1 MRSLINT
8 LGRITGKFS
17 LSGLTRLALF
27 NRWLTL
33 VLAVALVGIS
43 VWATLRMK
51 QEMIPNI
58 ETGMTTV
65 VTVYPLH
72 SSEDVIANVTAP
84 MEDAIGDL
92 GAKRVSSSSMEGM
105 SVILAEFEY
114 GANMKEVNSDIL
126 DKLSGLGLPED
137 MPRKI
142 TDPSTGIERDNPL
155 IFPLDISV
163 MPVVAYSLG
172 ADIDPNELYSI
183 VATQVAPELE
193 TIKGVLEESGVSIDG
208 YREDA
213 IITPIASQMNANG
226 VSMAQL
232 VGTLKNRSEY
242 GSLDDIRNMPL
253 SASGTVGQV
262 ANVGFGP
269 ASGSA
274 ITRTNGQPCV
284 ILYVTKS
291 SDGNTVEVARAV
303 NDRMAQIEEQLP
315 NVTFVK
321 IFDQSDYIRQSV
333 GELTQDA
340 LIGGILAV
348 IVIFIFLL
356 SVRGSMVIALS
367 IPFSIFV
374 GFLIMSAVGVTINI
388 LTMGAMTIAV
398 GRIVDDS
405 IVMLEVV
412 YRRLRQGQPIKQA
425 AIEGSREVAMPI
437 ASATIATV
445 AIFIPLAFV
454 GGMVGEM
461 FMPFAETITFAL
473 LGSLLVSLTVVPA
486 LCGML
491 VPKDIKPETE
501 NAWYQHI
508 YMPALK
514 WSLAHR
520 VLTVVIALALFAASL
535 ALLPVIGTS
544 FMPAMG
550 DKEVMIEVEM
560 PLGSDIRTTDAKA
573 AKVESLLESLRS
585 DSGSGIDIYYTT
597 VGTSGS
603 FGGAMSALM
612 GGGGSNTA
620 TIEVLL
626 KDDASM
632 NKVAKDLEASV
643 EKEELESEGCRINI
657 TPMASG
663 LGAMDPGQFK
673 VFLVG
678 DNYTAVEQAAQEL
691 TVTLAEDVDGLT
703 NVETD
708 TSRTINRA
716 NFIPNEDKI
725 VSFYMNQGLSPLEY
739 YDDLEKEV
747 GLLKMG
753 TTLTDNT
760 TSQNTIYVDGR
771 GIYVNPILATATP
784 GSLGGILLTGG
795 TSTATTLSS
804 VADDVGFEPSQ
815 LNIHS
820 IDGKRSATVSATVTK
835 KDVGA
840 VNTEAQKK
848 ADAVAE
854 QYGVGTRIGGVS
866 EYMNE
871 TFTKMA
877 IAMLIAII
885 ISFAIVVV
893 SFRSFLNALV
903 IMVSLPLATIGAFLG
918 LLITRNTM
926 GASGM
931 MGMLML
937 VGIVLTNAIVLL
949 ALVDQLRKQGVNTHD
964 ALIQAGR
971 TRIRPILMT
980 AITTMVGLL
989 PLALGYGQGI
999 LLASELAIVVLGGL
1013 ISSTILTLIVVPV
1026 LYSLTDPIRR
1036 RAKVNAAFSETT
1048 AGKPPAE

>member
-1 MRSLINT
+1 MRSLIDT
-8 LGRITGKFS
+8 LGRILGKFS

-33 VLAVALVGIS
+33 VLAVALVGVS

-51 QEMIPNI
+51 QEMIPDI
-58 ETGMTTV
+58 DTGMTTV

-84 MEDAIGDL
+84 IEAAIGDL

-105 SVILAEFEY
+105 SVILAEFDY
-114 GANMKEVNSDIL
+114 GANMEEVNSDIL
-126 DKLSGLGLPED
+126 DSLSSLGLPED

-172 ADIDPNELYSI
+172 ADIDPNELYSL
-183 VATQVAPELE
+183 VATQVGPELE
-193 TIKGVLEESGVSIDG
+193 TIDGVLEESGVSIDG

-226 VSMAQL
+226 VSMSQL
-232 VGTLKNRSEY
+232 VGVLKNRSQY

-253 SASGTVGQV
+253 SASSTVGQV

-269 ASGSA
+269 AQGSA

-284 ILYVTKS
+284 ILYVSKS
-291 SDGNTVEVARAV
+291 SDGNTVEVARDV
-303 NDRMAQIEEQLP
+303 NDKMAQLEEQMP
-315 NVTFVK
+315 DITFLK
-321 IFDQSDYIRQSV
+321 IFDQSDYIKQSV

-425 AIEGSREVAMPI
+425 AIEGSKEVAMPI
-437 ASATIATV
+437 ASATLATV

-486 LCGML
+486 LCGIL
-491 VPKDIKPETE
+491 TPKEIKPETE
-501 NAWYQHI
+501 NAWYQRL

-514 WSLAHR
+514 WCLAHR
-520 VLTVVIALALFAASL
+520 VLTVVIAVVLFGGSL

-544 FMPAMG
+544 FMPSMG
-550 DKEVMIEVEM
+550 EKEVMIEVEM
-560 PLGSDIRTTDAKA
+560 PLGSDIHMTDNKTA
-573 AKVESLLESLRS
+573 AVEGLLESIRNNA
-585 DSGSGIDIYYTT
+585 DSEIDIYYTT
-597 VGTSGS
+597 VGTSSS
-603 FGGAMSALM
+603 FGGAFTALT

-626 KDDASM
+626 TDDASM
-632 NKVAKDLEASV
+632 KKVAKDIEARVASAG
-643 EKEELESEGCRINI
+643 LESEGCRINI
-657 TPMASG
+657 TPLASG

-673 VFLVG
+673 VYLVG
-678 DNYTAVEQAAQEL
+678 DDYTAVEESAEEL
-691 TVTLAEDVDGLT
+691 ASTLAEEVDGLR

-708 TSRTINRA
+708 TTRTIDRA
-716 NFIPNEDKI
+716 NFSLNYMKI
-725 VSFYMNQGLSPLEY
+725 AGYYQSLGLNPVEY
-739 YDDLEKEV
+739 TDNLTNEV
-747 GLLKMG
+747 GLLLMG
-753 TTLTDNT
+753 TALKDNT
-760 TSQNTIYVDGR
+760 VDQKAIYVDGR
-771 GIYVNPILATATP
+771 AIYVNTVMATAGP
-784 GSLGGILLTGG
+784 NDLGGILISGG
-795 TSTATTLSS
+795 TSTTTKLAN
-804 VADDVGFEPSQ
+804 VADNVGFQPSQ

-820 IDGKRSATVSATVTK
+820 IDGKRSASVSATVTK

-893 SFRSFLNALV
+893 SFRSFLNALL

-918 LLITRNTM
+918 LLITGNTM

-937 VGIVLTNAIVLL
+937 VGIVLTNAIVLM
-949 ALVDQLRKQGVNTHD
+949 ALVDQLRKQG
-964 ALIQAGR
+964 
-971 TRIRPILMT
+971 MS
-980 AITTMVGLL
+980 TT
-989 PLALGYGQGI
+989 
-999 LLASELAIVVLGGL
+999 
-1013 ISSTILTLIVVPV
+1013 
-1026 LYSLTDPIRR
+1026 
-1036 RAKVNAAFSETT
+1036 
-1048 AGKPPAE
+1048 